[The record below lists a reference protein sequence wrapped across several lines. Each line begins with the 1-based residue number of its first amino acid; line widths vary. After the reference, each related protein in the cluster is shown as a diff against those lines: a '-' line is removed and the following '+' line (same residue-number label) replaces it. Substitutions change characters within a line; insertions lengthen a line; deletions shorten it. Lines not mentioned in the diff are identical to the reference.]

1 MKLKHLAGGIIIAI
15 LSGSAYAHDLS
26 ERYGSLL
33 GALLHPLTA
42 LDHALAFS
50 ALGLYAGLQDLR
62 STHRIVIAFNLA
74 LLIGVLLPTLTA
86 TGAFA
91 SLGVVNITSVVVL
104 GALTAFAARL
114 PISVA
119 MTLAVFFGLSH
130 GLENG
135 SDLSSI
141 GAWPSAL
148 GVFLAGVILTVP
160 TAALA
165 SRLSSGYP
173 RVAVRV
179 AGSWITA
186 IGLMILGLQLRQA

>member
-1 MKLKHLAGGIIIAI
+1 MKLKRLAGGGIIAI

-26 ERYGSLL
+26 ERYGGLL

-42 LDHALAFS
+42 LDHALAFG
-50 ALGLYAGLQDLR
+50 ALGLYAGLQGLR
-62 STHRIVIAFNLA
+62 SAYRIVIAFNLA

-86 TGAFA
+86 TGVFT
-91 SLGVVNITSVVVL
+91 SLGMVNITSVVVL
-104 GALTAFAARL
+104 GALTALAVRL

-119 MTLAVFFGLSH
+119 MALAVFFGLSH

-135 SDLSSI
+135 NDLS
-141 GAWPSAL
+141 GVGWPSAF
-148 GVFLAGVILTVP
+148 GVFLAGITLTVP

-165 SRLSSGYP
+165 ARLSSGYP

-179 AGSWITA
+179 AGSWIAA